1 MGSISQEDA
10 IPELEKLL
18 ERLAGVQAE
27 LKAYDAAAEADRKA
41 IIAKYAPLTDPL
53 NADSEQLL
61 AAITELF
68 TEHRKYLTDDGSG
81 KPRKSVVLRGG
92 ELAARFAP
100 ESLELDESRI
110 EKALRKLGEW
120 RNHSKQPARKLDKV
134 ALKKN
139 RALVDRLPDDIARF
153 AKPENLHIKL
163 PKLQLEIK
171 RVLNPLRSRLAK
183 TD

>member
-1 MGSISQEDA
+1 MGSVPEEEV
-10 IPELEKLL
+10 IPRLEELL
-18 ERLAGVQAE
+18 ERLAGVQAG
-27 LKAYDAAAEADRKA
+27 LKAHDAAAEAERKA

-53 NADSEQLL
+53 NAESEQLL
-61 AAITELF
+61 ATITELF
-68 TEHRKYLTDDGSG
+68 TEHRKFLTDDGSG

-110 EKALRKLGEW
+110 EKALRRLGQW
-120 RNHSKQPARKLDKV
+120 KAHSKQPPRKLDKT

-139 RALVDRLPDDIARF
+139 RVLVDRLPDDIARF
-153 AKPENLHIKL
+153 VQPENLHIKL
-163 PKLQLEIK
+163 PKLQLEIR